1 MKETKKQIKAQL
13 INEIAAQ
20 YAKRE
25 KSLKER
31 IGFLAGQY
39 KRAMDRVSDLEKE
52 NIELREKVEQY
63 EDWIERLQEFVG
75 MDPDSRDKAIAQFK
89 VRAETDAKLNKVLDL
104 CRRFF

>member
-13 INEIAAQ
+13 INKIAVQ

-31 IGFLAGQY
+31 IGFLEGQY
-39 KRAMDRVSDLEKE
+39 TRAMGRVSDLEKE
-52 NIELREKVEQY
+52 NIELRDKVEQY

-89 VRAETDAKLNKVLDL
+89 VRAETDAKLNKLFNL
-104 CRRFF
+104 YRRFF

>member
-25 KSLKER
+25 KSLKEYS
-31 IGFLAGQY
+31 IF
-39 KRAMDRVSDLEKE
+39 LEKRYNCAMERMRKLENE
-52 NIELREKVEQY
+52 NIELKDKVEQY
-63 EDWIERLQEFVG
+63 EDWIERLQEFMD

-89 VRAETDAKLNKVLDL
+89 VQAERDAKLNKVLDFY
-104 CRRFF
+104 RRFF